1 MILIQAT
8 VAQIKALELE
18 KKIQADRRRKSKEDE
33 RFVAQQL
40 IKVRRSGSRLVQR
53 HSCVTLL
60 QLFWFLMV
68 LQKDLADLECEHEK
82 QRAAKRKQA
91 EYRKCVSAP
100 PFA

>member
-1 MILIQAT
+1 MSWSVHLLTSYVMILIQAT

-53 HSCVTLL
+53 HSCVTHCCNC
-60 QLFWFLMV
+60 FGF
-68 LQKDLADLECEHEK
+68 
-82 QRAAKRKQA
+82 
-91 EYRKCVSAP
+91 
-100 PFA
+100 

>member
-1 MILIQAT
+1 
-8 VAQIKALELE
+8 
-18 KKIQADRRRKSKEDE
+18 
-33 RFVAQQL
+33 
-40 IKVRRSGSRLVQR
+40 
-53 HSCVTLL
+53 
-60 QLFWFLMV
+60 MV